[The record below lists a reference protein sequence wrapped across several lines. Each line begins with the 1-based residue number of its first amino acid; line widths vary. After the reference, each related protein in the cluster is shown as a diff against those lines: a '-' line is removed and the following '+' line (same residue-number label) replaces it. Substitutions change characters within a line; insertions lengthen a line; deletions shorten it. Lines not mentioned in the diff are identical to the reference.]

1 MPLDLRTHEWQQET
15 SSARLWS
22 ARPDGTVQC
31 HLSPRNCVIKE
42 GRTGFCRVR
51 VNRGGR
57 LQTLN
62 YGKSVAMTEESI
74 ETEAV
79 YHFAPGSRI
88 LSMGNIGCMM
98 NCDYCHNW
106 KTSQAVHV
114 SDDTVYKYTPEQ
126 VVESALERGIN
137 VISWTYNDPVV
148 WHEFVLD
155 TAALAREHG
164 IINLYK
170 SAFFISLEG
179 ATELVDVID
188 IFSLSLK
195 SMDPQF
201 YRRLTKGRLEPVLE
215 ATEYVHRRGRHL
227 EVSNLVVT
235 DANDTEDDARK
246 VAEWVASALSPDV
259 PLHYVRFHPDY
270 KYTHVG
276 RTPIDRLERARQ
288 VALEAGIRFCYLG
301 NVYDHAATHSYCDS
315 CGATV
320 VERYGL
326 VARPVGL
333 DQEACCTACGRKLPF
348 VMLQK
353 PEAARLPCEEVPAD
367 QIRARE
373 QHWRGDVK
381 AAHVEI
387 VNNDTVGRMVRVA
400 VLGGGHDGE
409 VTREIPMM
417 PSSRFRVIV
426 CKSFSDDRGV
436 KVLAPQGVDVTCYEV
451 FDRAHFPTLPG
462 EVAATESDSVPLP
475 LFVGMPRRRDDDDA
489 EV

>member
-1 MPLDLRTHEWQQET
+1 MPLDLRTNEWQQE
-15 SSARLWS
+15 SSAAKLWTS
-22 ARPDGTVQC
+22 RPDGTVQC

-42 GRTGFCRVR
+42 GRAGFCRVR
-51 VNRGGR
+51 VNRGGE

-79 YHFAPGSRI
+79 YHFSPGARI

-114 SDDTVYKYTPEQ
+114 TDDTVHKYTPEQ

-155 TAALAREHG
+155 TASLAREHG

-179 ATELVDVID
+179 ATELADVID

-195 SMDPQF
+195 SMDPAF

-215 ATEYVHRRGRHL
+215 ATEYVFRRGRHV

-235 DANDTEDDARK
+235 DANDTAEDAQK
-246 VAEWVASALSPDV
+246 VAEWVVNALSPET
-259 PLHYVRFHPDY
+259 PLHFVRFHPDY
-270 KYTHVG
+270 KYTQVG

-288 VALEAGIRFCYLG
+288 VALDTGIKYCYLG
-301 NVYDHAATHSYCDS
+301 NVYDHPATHSYCPN
-315 CGATV
+315 CNAKV

-326 VARPVGL
+326 VARPTGL
-333 DQEACCTACGRKLPF
+333 DEEARCRSCQTKLPF
-348 VMLQK
+348 VMVQK
-353 PEAARLPCEEVPAD
+353 PKAAELPIQEVPAD
-367 QIRARE
+367 RIKERQ
-373 QHWRGDVK
+373 QLWRGDVK

-387 VNNDTVGRMVRVA
+387 DNHDDVARMVRV
-400 VLGGGHDGE
+400 VVDGGGHDGE
-409 VTREIPMM
+409 VIREVPIMAK
-417 PSSRFRVIV
+417 SRFRVIV
-426 CKSFSDDRGV
+426 CKSFGDDRGV
-436 KVLAPQGVDVTCYEV
+436 RVLAPEGVEVTCYEV
-451 FDRAHFPTLPG
+451 FDRAHFPTLPA
-462 EVAATESDSVPLP
+462 ETAVTESDSVPLP
-475 LFVGMPRRRDDDDA
+475 LFVGMPSTRGAADA